1 MQYFT
6 EEGETHREVL
16 EKVRA
21 KYGDA
26 AQVVTQRTVRRG
38 GFMGLFA
45 RELVEM
51 TGFVRQDAAREAS
64 NRVISLEED
73 RRKLLDS
80 IQERTMQEVLTELRS
95 LKETMASPRAAE
107 DEHPTL
113 AAVRGLLELNEFGDD
128 YAEALLSRVKE
139 EFSLSELDD
148 FGAVSDAVV
157 EWIGDGVETA
167 PERRG
172 GRPRILALIGPTGV
186 GKTTTI
192 AKLASVYKMGL
203 KGFDPREVR
212 MVSIDCYR
220 IGAQDQISKY
230 AEIMTVPISC
240 VETEEDLRQTIAMYR
255 DVDLILV
262 DTIGNSPR
270 EAVKLAEMKKVLAA
284 CGNQADVHLAVAAT
298 TKTADMVE
306 IMRQFEPFR
315 YESVVVTKLD
325 ETCHVGNVLTALWRA
340 RKKVS
345 FVSDGQGVPD
355 SIHRADPVRF
365 LINLEG
371 FEPNRP
377 KLEERYGKKPAGER
391 R

>member
-107 DEHPTL
+107 DEHQTL

-167 PERRG
+167 PERRD
-172 GRPRILALIGPTGV
+172 RKSTRL
-186 GKTTTI
+186 
-192 AKLASVYKMGL
+192 
-203 KGFDPREVR
+203 
-212 MVSIDCYR
+212 
-220 IGAQDQISKY
+220 
-230 AEIMTVPISC
+230 
-240 VETEEDLRQTIAMYR
+240 
-255 DVDLILV
+255 
-262 DTIGNSPR
+262 NS
-270 EAVKLAEMKKVLAA
+270 
-284 CGNQADVHLAVAAT
+284 
-298 TKTADMVE
+298 
-306 IMRQFEPFR
+306 
-315 YESVVVTKLD
+315 S
-325 ETCHVGNVLTALWRA
+325 
-340 RKKVS
+340 
-345 FVSDGQGVPD
+345 
-355 SIHRADPVRF
+355 HR
-365 LINLEG
+365 L
-371 FEPNRP
+371 
-377 KLEERYGKKPAGER
+377 
-391 R
+391 